1 MERRKQ
7 TRHPANFD
15 VRLSFQDFQD
25 IKFNVSNFSDD
36 GIYILAEGHD
46 LPSLGS
52 VVQVQLDRPVS
63 LSLEAPIL
71 DMVIRRVDVGGL
83 GLQYLGESKT

>member
-15 VRLSFQDFQD
+15 VRLSFQEFQD

-36 GIYILAEGHD
+36 GIYIVADGHD
-46 LPSLGS
+46 LPNLGA

-63 LSLEAPIL
+63 LELQAPVL
-71 DMVIRRVDVGGL
+71 DMVIRRVDIGGL
-83 GLQYLGESKT
+83 GLQYLGESKS

>member
-46 LPSLGS
+46 LPRLGS
-52 VVQVQLDRPVS
+52 VVLVQLDRPVS